1 MQITDIP
8 LFALA
13 DRKLAWVDRRQAVLA
28 ANVANIDTPG
38 YRARDVAPFDAAPFE
53 AMLGRAAL
61 QPVATAPGH
70 MAGTVPTMRAVA
82 ARRDER
88 APDGNAVRLDQQM
101 TQLADTDDA
110 HALVSGL
117 YRGWLGMF
125 RTAIG
130 H

>member
-1 MQITDIP
+1 MDIADIP

-13 DRKLAWVDRRQAVLA
+13 DRKLAWIDRRQAVLA
-28 ANVANIDTPG
+28 ANIANVDTPH
-38 YRARDVAPFDAAPFE
+38 YRARDLAPFADSLSHASLAMAATSPNHLTGT
-53 AMLGRAAL
+53 M
-61 QPVATAPGH
+61 P
-70 MAGTVPTMRAVA
+70 AGL
-82 ARRDER
+82 ARPASRDER
-88 APDGNAVRLDQQM
+88 SPDGNAVVLDQQI
-101 TQLADTDDA
+101 TKLADTDDA